1 VPEPAGRRRARRAAL
16 TVQPPFGPVGVTA
29 RPDPHVVIRP
39 GTEADADAAGRSTPS
54 GSPAGSCPS
63 SARGSWPGSTGGSSG
78 GRGAFLLVADDG
90 GAVRGVHRRHRRRP
104 GLYRAFLRHDGL
116 RASCSAAGRLVRSWR
131 RVLETLRH
139 GTSDG
144 AGVGRGVEL
153 LAVAVDP
160 GFPGP
165 GIGAGLVDAFLE
177 RVRAV
182 PSDAA
187 YVVVASGQHVGRRA
201 LLARAGFVPGPEFE
215 LHAGTPSLLMQW
227 DAAGA
232 AAGDPS

>member
-1 VPEPAGRRRARRAAL
+1 M
-16 TVQPPFGPVGVTA
+16 TA

-39 GTEADADAAGRSTPS
+39 GTEADADAAGSLHAERI
-54 GSPAGSCPS
+54 
-63 SARGSWPGSTGGSSG
+63 TGGFLSFLG
-78 GRGAFLLVADDG
+78 PGFLARLYRRIVRWPGAFLLVADDG
-90 GAVRGVHRRHRRRP
+90 GAVVGFIAGTDDVR

-116 RASCSAAGRLVRSWR
+116 RASWSAAGRLARSWR

-160 GFPGP
+160 GFQGR
-165 GIGAGLVDAFLE
+165 GIGAGLVQAFLE

-187 YVVVASGQHVGRRA
+187 YVVVAAANTSAVGLYR
-201 LLARAGFVPGPEFE
+201 RAGFVPGPEFE